1 MRLNREQHKQSGSA
15 LMMAIFVLVV
25 VGLLGASMVSL
36 LKNADESVAREVI
49 STRALLAAESG
60 AQRKIQQLFPTSGA
74 ANCAAIN
81 DLSLSGP
88 GFGNCFVDVTCAAV
102 SPEGTD
108 TYYTVTSTGR
118 CETATD
124 TAVRVVEVQART
136 L

>member
-1 MRLNREQHKQSGSA
+1 MQRGSA

-74 ANCAAIN
+74 ADCTTIN
-81 DLSLSGP
+81 NLPMSGP
-88 GFGNCFVDVTCAAV
+88 GFGNCFVDVACAAV

>member
-1 MRLNREQHKQSGSA
+1 
-15 LMMAIFVLVV
+15 MAIFVLVV
-25 VGLLGASMVSL
+25 VGLLGAGMVSL

-60 AQRKIQQLFPTSGA
+60 AQRKMQQLFPASGGPD
-74 ANCAAIN
+74 CSAITN
-81 DLSLSGP
+81 SPLTGQ
-88 GFGNCFVDVTCAAV
+88 GFGKCFVDVVCAAV

-124 TAVRVVEVQART
+124 TAVRVIEVQARS

>member
-1 MRLNREQHKQSGSA
+1 
-15 LMMAIFVLVV
+15 MAIFVLVV
-25 VGLLGASMVSL
+25 VGLLGAGMVSL

-60 AQRKIQQLFPTSGA
+60 AQRKIQQLFPVSGA
-74 ANCAAIN
+74 ADCSAITN
-81 DLSLSGP
+81 APLTAP
-88 GFGNCFVDVTCAAV
+88 GFGNCLVDVACAAV

-118 CETATD
+118 CNTATD
-124 TAVRVVEVQART
+124 TAVRVIEVQARS

>member
-1 MRLNREQHKQSGSA
+1 MRLNSKQQQSGSA

-74 ANCAAIN
+74 ADCSAIN
-81 DLSLSGP
+81 NLSLTGS
-88 GFGNCFVDVTCAAV
+88 GFGNCFVDVVCASV

-108 TYYTVTSTGR
+108 TYYTVISTGR
-118 CETATD
+118 CETASD

>member
-1 MRLNREQHKQSGSA
+1 
-15 LMMAIFVLVV
+15 MAIFVLVV

-36 LKNADESVAREVI
+36 LKNAEESVAREVI

-60 AQRKIQQLFPTSGA
+60 AQRKIQQLFPSSGA
-74 ANCAAIN
+74 ASCAAID
-81 DLSLSGP
+81 DLPFSGP
-88 GFGNCFVDVTCAAV
+88 GFGNCFVDVTCTAV

-108 TYYTVTSTGR
+108 VYYTVTSTGR

-124 TAVRVVEVQART
+124 TAVRIVEVQART

>member
-1 MRLNREQHKQSGSA
+1 
-15 LMMAIFVLVV
+15 MAIFVLVV
-25 VGLLGASMVSL
+25 VALLGAGMVSL

-60 AQRKIQQLFPTSGA
+60 AQRKIQQLFPISGGP
-74 ANCAAIN
+74 NCAPIN
-81 DLSLSGP
+81 NLPLQGS
-88 GFGNCFVDVTCAAV
+88 GFGKCYVDVLCAAV

-124 TAVRVVEVQART
+124 TAVRIIEVQARS

>member
-1 MRLNREQHKQSGSA
+1 
-15 LMMAIFVLVV
+15 MAIFILVV
-25 VGLLGASMVSL
+25 VGLLGASMASL

-74 ANCAAIN
+74 ADCSAISN
-81 DLSLSGP
+81 LPLTGA
-88 GFGNCFVDVTCAAV
+88 GFGSCFVDVTCVAV

-108 TYYTVTSTGR
+108 TYYTVTSIGR

>member
-1 MRLNREQHKQSGSA
+1 
-15 LMMAIFVLVV
+15 MAIFVLVV
-25 VGLLGASMVSL
+25 VALLGAGMVSL

-74 ANCAAIN
+74 PDCSTISN
-81 DLSLSGP
+81 LSLTGP
-88 GFGNCFVDVTCAAV
+88 GFGKCFVDVACVAV

-108 TYYTVTSTGR
+108 TYYAVTSTGR
-118 CETATD
+118 CETASD
-124 TAVRVVEVQART
+124 TAVRVIEVQARS